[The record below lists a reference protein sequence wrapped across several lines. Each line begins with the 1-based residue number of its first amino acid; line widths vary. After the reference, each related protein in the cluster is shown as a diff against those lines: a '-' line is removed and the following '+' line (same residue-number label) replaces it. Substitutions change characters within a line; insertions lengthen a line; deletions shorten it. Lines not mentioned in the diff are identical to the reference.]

1 MDAFDGKVAVVTGG
15 ASGIGLGIVRALL
28 AAGAQIAVLDLRTD
42 HIAQA
47 QADLVEYGGRLVFIQ
62 IDVSDRAAMAQAAHT
77 VVGHFGQ
84 VDILVNNAGVG
95 LQRSWAQVSY
105 ADWDFGLQVNLGGVI
120 NGIMTFEPLLRANA
134 SGGHIVN
141 TASLA
146 GLATVPA
153 AMAIYGTTKTA
164 IVALSEALAPEFSEA
179 GIGMSVLCPGLV
191 RSNIL
196 DIDANRPARFMGD
209 VAARATTP
217 EDRERD
223 TSDTWMAPDDV
234 ARMVLEG
241 IIAKRLY
248 IITHPTHRDK
258 FEARVEAVLEA
269 WPSA

>member
-1 MDAFDGKVAVVTGG
+1 MTPFDGKVAVVTGG

-28 AAGAQIAVLDLRTD
+28 GAGAQVAVLDLRAD
-42 HIAQA
+42 HIAQT
-47 QADLVEYGGRLVFIQ
+47 QADLLEHEAKLAFIQ
-62 IDVSDRAAMAQAAHT
+62 TDVSDRAAMAQAARA
-77 VVGHFGQ
+77 VVDRFGR

-95 LQRSWAQVSY
+95 IQRSWDQVSY

-120 NGIMTFEPLLRANA
+120 NGIMTFEPMLRANV

-164 IVALSEALAPEFSEA
+164 VVALSEALAPEFA
-179 GIGMSVLCPGLV
+179 ATGIGVSVLCPGLV

-196 DIDANRPARFMGD
+196 DIDGSRPARFISD
-209 VAARATTP
+209 VADRAVTL
-217 EDRERD
+217 EDQER
-223 TSDTWMAPDDV
+223 SASQGWMDPDKV
-234 ARMVLEG
+234 GQMVLEG
-241 IIAKRLY
+241 IVAKRLY

-258 FEARVEAVLEA
+258 FEARVEAVRAA

>member
-1 MDAFDGKVAVVTGG
+1 MTPFDGKVAVVTGG
-15 ASGIGLGIVRALL
+15 ASGIGLGITRALL
-28 AAGAQIAVLDLRTD
+28 GAGAQVAVLDLRAD

-47 QADLVEYGGRLVFIQ
+47 QAELCDQESRLAFIQ
-62 IDVSDRAAMAQAAHT
+62 TDVSDRAAMAQAAQG
-77 VVGHFGQ
+77 VVDQFGR
-84 VDILVNNAGVG
+84 VDILANNAGVG
-95 LQRSWAQVSY
+95 IQRSWDQVSY

-120 NGIMTFEPLLRANA
+120 NGIMTFEPLLRANP

-164 IVALSEALAPEFSEA
+164 IVALSEALAPEFAAA
-179 GIGMSVLCPGLV
+179 GIGVSVLCPGLV

-196 DIDANRPARFMGD
+196 DIDGNRPARFIGS
-209 VAARATTP
+209 VAERRATP
-217 EDRERD
+217 EDRERS
-223 TSDTWMAPDDV
+223 TSDGWMDSDKV
-234 ARMVLEG
+234 GQMVLEG
-241 IIAKRLY
+241 IVAKRLY

-258 FEARVEAVLEA
+258 FEARVAAVREA

>member
-1 MDAFDGKVAVVTGG
+1 MTGFAGKVAVVTGG
-15 ASGIGLGIVRALL
+15 ASGIGLGIARALL
-28 AAGAQIAVLDLRTD
+28 DAGAQVAVLDLRAD
-42 HIAQA
+42 HIAEA
-47 QADLVEYGGRLVFIQ
+47 QAALLEYEARLAFIQ
-62 IDVSDRAAMAQAAHT
+62 TDVSDRAAMAQAAQA
-77 VVGHFGQ
+77 VMDRFGR

-95 LQRSWAQVSY
+95 IQRSWDQVSY

-120 NGIMTFEPLLRANA
+120 NGIMTFEPLLRANP
-134 SGGHIVN
+134 SGGHVVN

-164 IVALSEALAPEFSEA
+164 VVALSEALAPEFAQA
-179 GIGMSVLCPGLV
+179 GIGVSVLCPGLV
-191 RSNIL
+191 RSNIM
-196 DIDANRPARFMGD
+196 DIDGNRPARFIGS
-209 VAARATTP
+209 VADRATTP

-223 TSDTWMAPDDV
+223 MLDTWMDPDDV
-234 ARMVLEG
+234 GRMVLEG

-258 FEARVEAVLEA
+258 FEARIAAVRDA

>member
-1 MDAFDGKVAVVTGG
+1 MSAFEGKVAVVTGG

-28 AAGAQIAVLDLRTD
+28 GAGAQVAVLDLRAD
-42 HIAQA
+42 HIAGA
-47 QADLVEYGGRLVFIQ
+47 QVDLSDYRSHLAFLQ
-62 IDVSDRAAMAQAAHT
+62 TDVSDRAEMAQAALA
-77 VVGHFGQ
+77 VVDRFGR

-95 LQRSWAQVSY
+95 IQRSWDQVSY

-120 NGIMTFEPLLRANA
+120 NGIMTFEPLLRANP

-164 IVALSEALAPEFSEA
+164 VVALSETLAPEFAAA
-179 GIGMSVLCPGLV
+179 GIGVSVLCPGLV

-196 DIDANRPARFMGD
+196 DIDGNRPARFLGS
-209 VAARATTP
+209 VAARAATP
-217 EDRERD
+217 EDRERSQ
-223 TSDTWMAPDDV
+223 SDGWMDPDEV
-234 ARMVLEG
+234 GQMVLEG
-241 IIAKRLY
+241 IVAKRLY

-258 FEARVEAVLEA
+258 FEARVEAVRAA
-269 WPSA
+269 WPSV